1 MTGWTLKMNDGMKH
15 GSFDPVTG
23 AVAADQIS
31 ETPNV
36 DYLASHGY
44 MIKLYKCHNVILKK
58 VRR

>member
-31 ETPNV
+31 ETQ
-36 DYLASHGY
+36 
-44 MIKLYKCHNVILKK
+44 M
-58 VRR
+58 